1 VNESSPILNI
11 SIFGVFVLVTLF
23 VVIRASRNTKTAA
36 DYLAAGR
43 AFTGPQNGIAIAGDY
58 LSAASRC
65 CWSPSCCATPASTR
79 WATC

>member
-1 VNESSPILNI
+1 MNESSPILNI

-43 AFTGPQNGIAIAGDY
+43 A
-58 LSAASRC
+58 
-65 CWSPSCCATPASTR
+65 
-79 WATC
+79 